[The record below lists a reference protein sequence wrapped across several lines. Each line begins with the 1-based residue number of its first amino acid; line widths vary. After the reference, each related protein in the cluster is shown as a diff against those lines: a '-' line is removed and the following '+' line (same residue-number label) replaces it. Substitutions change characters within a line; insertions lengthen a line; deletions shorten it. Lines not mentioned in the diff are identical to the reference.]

1 MYTPAHRNALIDLAR
16 RCLLGEDA
24 AEAESIVDVLT
35 RAPIGVVSMVDGRL
49 VGAAIASASHKDP
62 TAAHLDL
69 LLVDPEHRRRGIAR
83 GLLAELERL
92 LKARGMTSISVKGNP
107 PDYAWPGVDVRYTAA
122 ICALEA
128 AGYTHDR
135 TAWNMTAPLPV
146 PAERKPKE
154 IEGIEIR
161 RAAEADLDRLRA
173 MVSAEWGPAW
183 TAEVERAITGSGAQ
197 GAARRPRPGNRRS
210 PVVGAEGAARR
221 PQTGNRRSPVVG
233 GVHAAFRN
241 GEPVAFA
248 AWGGCR
254 PSWFGPMGTL
264 PAASGLGLGS
274 VLLRRCLEDQAALGL
289 DSAQIGWV
297 GPVPFYSNAVGA
309 YIDRVFFLFSKS
321 I

>member
-1 MYTPAHRNALIDLAR
+1 VYTAAHRHALIDLAK
-16 RCLLGEDA
+16 RCLLPEDA
-24 AEAESIVDVLT
+24 REAEVIVDVLT
-35 RAPIGVVSMVDGRL
+35 RAPIGVVSLDGDRL
-49 VGAAIASASHKDP
+49 VGAAIASTGHKDP

-69 LLVDPEHRRRGIAR
+69 LLVDPGHRRRGIAR
-83 GLLAELERL
+83 DLLAELEQV
-92 LKARGMTSISVKGNP
+92 LKARGMTRISVKGNA

-146 PAERKPKE
+146 PEKKMRETKDVDV
-154 IEGIEIR
+154 R
-161 RAAEADLDRLRA
+161 RATEADLDSLRA

-183 TAEVERAITGSGAQ
+183 VAEVERAVHNGGQ
-197 GAARRPRPGNRRS
+197 GA
-210 PVVGAEGAARR
+210 
-221 PQTGNRRSPVVG
+221 G
-233 GVHAAFRN
+233 GVHAAFRD
-241 GEPVAFA
+241 GQPIAFA

-264 PAASGLGLGS
+264 PAATGMGLGS

-309 YIDRVFFLFSKS
+309 YIDRVFFLFSKAL
-321 I
+321 